1 MVWDKILNKLQPVNA
16 DSFAADVQAHF
27 FEDDT
32 SEVTDNESDLDLKV
46 MNLRKKII
54 KRRNKDKQNTYQQYL
69 VKKAE
74 KINYKLKYTD
84 INQSEINSEFDS
96 KKTTFDFMKEKKFNK
111 QIDFIQFSDFLAIYN
126 NKLNCL
132 EPEKT

>member
-1 MVWDKILNKLQPVNA
+1 
-16 DSFAADVQAHF
+16 
-27 FEDDT
+27 
-32 SEVTDNESDLDLKV
+32 